1 MEIIELRKRIG
12 FINSFIEKLDR
23 ETLPSSDKKVMLR
36 LYASTLKINL
46 TDNLIDNII
55 KISS

>member
-46 TDNLIDNII
+46 TDNLINNII
-55 KISS
+55 KVSH

>member
-1 MEIIELRKRIG
+1 MEVIELRKRIG
-12 FINSFIEKLDR
+12 FINNFIEKLER

-55 KISS
+55 KVSQ

>member
-1 MEIIELRKRIG
+1 MEIIELRKKIG
-12 FINSFIEKLDR
+12 FINNFIEKLER
-23 ETLPSSDKKVMLR
+23 ETLSSSDKKVMLR

-55 KISS
+55 KISH

>member
-55 KISS
+55 KVSH